1 MIDYIVLVVADYID
15 FGEAFV
21 VDYIVLEVD
30 YNILEKFVDYIDS
43 VVVVDYNNLEKSF
56 VDHIVDYKKDHIDF
70 EDIVDYI
77 MVVDLVDLYKDLGF
91 DLVIDYN
98 YLEVVDNFDLESIV
112 DYIDFVEAVVHMI
125 GHTYYY

>member
-1 MIDYIVLVVADYID
+1 M
-15 FGEAFV
+15 
-21 VDYIVLEVD
+21 
-30 YNILEKFVDYIDS
+30 DYIDS

-77 MVVDLVDLYKDLGF
+77 MVVDLVDLYKDLEFG
-91 DLVIDYN
+91 LVVDYN

-112 DYIDFVEAVVHMI
+112 DYIDFVEAVVHII